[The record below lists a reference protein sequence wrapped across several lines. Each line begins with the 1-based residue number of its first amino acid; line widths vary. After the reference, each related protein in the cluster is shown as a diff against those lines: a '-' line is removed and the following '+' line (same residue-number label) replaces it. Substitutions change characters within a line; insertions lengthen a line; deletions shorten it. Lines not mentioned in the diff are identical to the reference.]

1 MKSNPGARDLKPMA
15 TFLTTEEMLKEF
27 SYLDEQLREELVI
40 DNTHKINDMIELVV
54 PLKDKLYTPNIEG
67 AADEVRNLSY
77 DMAHKIYGEQLP
89 EIVEKRLEKELV
101 TREKVLTEI
110 KVYIDK
116 FGISPTVRELVN
128 LVGVKS
134 TSTIQR
140 HLDGL
145 VETGKIVRENNK
157 SRTIRIEKI

>member
-1 MKSNPGARDLKPMA
+1 M
-15 TFLTTEEMLKEF
+15 
-27 SYLDEQLREELVI
+27 
-40 DNTHKINDMIELVV
+40 
-54 PLKDKLYTPNIEG
+54 
-67 AADEVRNLSY
+67 
-77 DMAHKIYGEQLP
+77 
-89 EIVEKRLEKELV
+89 KRLEKELV
-101 TREKVLTEI
+101 TREKVLIEI
-110 KVYIDK
+110 KGYIDK

>member
-1 MKSNPGARDLKPMA
+1 M
-15 TFLTTEEMLKEF
+15 
-27 SYLDEQLREELVI
+27 
-40 DNTHKINDMIELVV
+40 
-54 PLKDKLYTPNIEG
+54 
-67 AADEVRNLSY
+67 
-77 DMAHKIYGEQLP
+77 
-89 EIVEKRLEKELV
+89 KRLEKELV
-101 TREKVLTEI
+101 TREKVLIEI
-110 KVYIDK
+110 KGYIDK

-145 VETGKIVRENNK
+145 VETGKIVRENNE

>member
-1 MKSNPGARDLKPMA
+1 M
-15 TFLTTEEMLKEF
+15 
-27 SYLDEQLREELVI
+27 
-40 DNTHKINDMIELVV
+40 
-54 PLKDKLYTPNIEG
+54 
-67 AADEVRNLSY
+67 
-77 DMAHKIYGEQLP
+77 
-89 EIVEKRLEKELV
+89 KRLEKELV

-145 VETGKIVRENNK
+145 VETGKIVRENNE

>member
-1 MKSNPGARDLKPMA
+1 M
-15 TFLTTEEMLKEF
+15 
-27 SYLDEQLREELVI
+27 
-40 DNTHKINDMIELVV
+40 
-54 PLKDKLYTPNIEG
+54 
-67 AADEVRNLSY
+67 
-77 DMAHKIYGEQLP
+77 
-89 EIVEKRLEKELV
+89 KRLEKELV

-110 KVYIDK
+110 KGYIDK

-128 LVGVKS
+128 LVEVKS

-145 VETGKIVRENNK
+145 VEIGKIVRENNK